1 MNYLAHFHIAKHT
14 GTSITGAL
22 LGDFVKGHTWQKLT
36 ADWQV
41 GILLHRKI
49 DSFTDQ
55 QLAKMNAFT
64 YFSTPL
70 RRYSGIALDVYF
82 DYLLSRHWARFSQ
95 QDKNAFI
102 EHCYQQLQQAPLKGR
117 PAYSIEHMCQ
127 HDWLAQYG
135 EYKQLSHTLKAI
147 SRRLRR
153 PVKLE
158 LMLSDIEQHE
168 AALEEC
174 FLRLYPQV
182 LRYAEQQVEQLIKT

>member
-102 EHCYQQLQQAPLKGR
+102 
-117 PAYSIEHMCQ
+117 
-127 HDWLAQYG
+127 
-135 EYKQLSHTLKAI
+135 
-147 SRRLRR
+147 
-153 PVKLE
+153 
-158 LMLSDIEQHE
+158 
-168 AALEEC
+168 
-174 FLRLYPQV
+174 
-182 LRYAEQQVEQLIKT
+182 